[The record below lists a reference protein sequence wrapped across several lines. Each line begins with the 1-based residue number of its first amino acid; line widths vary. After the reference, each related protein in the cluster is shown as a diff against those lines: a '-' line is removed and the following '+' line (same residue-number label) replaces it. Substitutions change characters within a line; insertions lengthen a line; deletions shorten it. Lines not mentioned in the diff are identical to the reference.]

1 MLFSKKIKKFFTKTI
16 IYGGLLFLILQL
28 STCYPSIGYP
38 FRMIMRPINQSLYG
52 KKTNAQSP
60 ILEETYT
67 EYKDPHPNQILTI
80 NGYKI
85 QKTFVKIYRATG
97 RVVWLDQNDALVKS
111 WYLAAGNTKVEGLYD
126 SVAPIDLSLVFGKTA
141 EKENIQ
147 KIDFDH
153 SENFL
158 HASYD
163 PSDNVYYDNE
173 DVTNIHVIPASRT
186 IKSVLKN
193 LNRGDIISVVGYL
206 TDWRGTGELSDV
218 TFETA
223 RYKGEESKM
232 IMGGQ
237 KAGLCKQ
244 LYLMKITLNGYDY
257 E

>member
-1 MLFSKKIKKFFTKTI
+1 MYFQKKIKKLFTKTL
-16 IYGGLLFLILQL
+16 IYGGLLFFILQL
-28 STCYPSIGYP
+28 STCYPSMGYP
-38 FRMIMRPINQSLYG
+38 FRMIMRPVNQSLFG
-52 KKTNAQSP
+52 KKTNSQPA
-60 ILEETYT
+60 ILQETYT
-67 EYKDPHPNQILTI
+67 DYKDPHPNQILTV

-97 RVVWLDQNDALVKS
+97 HVLWVDQNDALIKS
-111 WYLAAGNTKVEGLYD
+111 WYLASGSTKAEGLYD
-126 SVAPIDLSLVFGKTA
+126 NVAPIDLSLAFGKTA
-141 EKENIQ
+141 EKGNIE

-163 PSDNVYYDNE
+163 PSDNVYYDND

-193 LNRGDIISVVGYL
+193 LNRGDIVSIVGYL
-206 TDWRGTGELSDV
+206 TDWRGTGELSNI

-223 RYKGEESKM
+223 RFAGEESKI